1 MEPLMSDFS
10 RSITST
16 GLDAMEETHRAQPMQ
31 TITVPCTFM
40 ADGET
45 ASTPGALILHVDAD
59 ELDLNSTSIFI
70 IYLMEIFKKELCGL
84 SELKNRTIY
93 DQIDQNFFES
103 EID

>member
-16 GLDAMEETHRAQPMQ
+16 GLDAMEETHHAQPMQ

-40 ADGET
+40 ADGEI

-59 ELDLNSTSIFI
+59 ELDLDSTSIF
-70 IYLMEIFKKELCGL
+70 YNIFNGNFQE
-84 SELKNRTIY
+84 RTMWSIRIHKQK
-93 DQIDQNFFES
+93 DLRSN
-103 EID
+103 

>member
-1 MEPLMSDFS
+1 MSDFS

-59 ELDLNSTSIFI
+59 ELDLNSTSIF
-70 IYLMEIFKKELCGL
+70 YNIFNGNFQERTMWSIRIKKQNDLRSNR
-84 SELKNRTIY
+84 SE
-93 DQIDQNFFES
+93 FF
-103 EID
+103 